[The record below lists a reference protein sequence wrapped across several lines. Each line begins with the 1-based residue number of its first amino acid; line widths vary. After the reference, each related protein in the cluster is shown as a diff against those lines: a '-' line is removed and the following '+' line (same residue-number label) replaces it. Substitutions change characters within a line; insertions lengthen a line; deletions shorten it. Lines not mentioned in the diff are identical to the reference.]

1 VSSYIKRLRNGITA
15 LRECDALPQGRG
27 LGRSEF
33 ERACQILVQRLYG
46 DADQEDWELPES
58 LAGHIVNNLA
68 LCHDIAKAID
78 AIDAKAAGIDLVML
92 KMDDDDLTALG
103 AALLGK
109 KAEQEG
115 GIRARLP
122 ISEQDCLLR
131 EEAAYQQGLRSAGE
145 QYFSSGAWLT
155 DHLALNKDEA
165 SKLVDKLG
173 YRAFSDELENL
184 VRNLLKRH

>member
-1 VSSYIKRLRNGITA
+1 MSSYIKRLRNGITA

-122 ISEQDCLLR
+122 INGCMACPGRAWRRACLLLGVR
-131 EEAAYQQGLRSAGE
+131 RHPDPQSTETRSCGLSCVR
-145 QYFSSGAWLT
+145 LT
-155 DHLALNKDEA
+155 
-165 SKLVDKLG
+165 
-173 YRAFSDELENL
+173 
-184 VRNLLKRH
+184 